1 MFCRR
6 KCKSG
11 IHFEALQRADYH
23 VYHAAVPI
31 LSEGLRVL
39 RGGDLTLSILKG
51 GGVVFSER
59 HAATRPRKPVER
71 AVRVALY
78 PPDPALK
85 PLGQS
90 SFVHG
95 SGGKLNEG
103 HGQRHIVCIKL
114 VSIDD
119 EKRFAQD

>member
-1 MFCRR
+1 MYEG
-6 KCKSG
+6 SVG
-11 IHFEALQRADYH
+11 
-23 VYHAAVPI
+23 PI
-31 LSEGLRVL
+31 LSIRGVPPGWGLNIVNFEE
-39 RGGDLTLSILKG
+39 G
-51 GGVVFSER
+51 GGVLSAR
-59 HAATRPRKPVER
+59 HAAARPRKPVER

-78 PPDPALK
+78 PPDPASK

-119 EKRFAQD
+119 KKRFAQD